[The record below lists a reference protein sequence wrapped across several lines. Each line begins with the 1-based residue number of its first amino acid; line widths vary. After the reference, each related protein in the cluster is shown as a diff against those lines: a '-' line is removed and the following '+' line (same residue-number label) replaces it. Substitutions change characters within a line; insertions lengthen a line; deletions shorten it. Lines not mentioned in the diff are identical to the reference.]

1 VSNDILSYLN
11 DLIVA
16 VQQIKFL
23 LEALAKFSK
32 RQKKM
37 SQLCKVA
44 LEAHFICKSCMLLA
58 KIIIVFDLLK
68 INEDV

>member
-1 VSNDILSYLN
+1 M
-11 DLIVA
+11 LIVA

-32 RQKKM
+32 REKKIYH
-37 SQLCKVA
+37 SFVKRHLKLTLFAIQ
-44 LEAHFICKSCMLLA
+44 SCMLLA
-58 KIIIVFDLLK
+58 KIIIIFDLLK